1 MRHVL
6 FALVGLLTAATAF
19 AQNAP
24 DGAAVFERA
33 CASCHAKPAP
43 DSRAPTREVLRNVA
57 PEAILTTLTVGNMF
71 RQGSELT
78 DAERRAV
85 AGFLA
90 GRPVGTAAPPSIV
103 GRCQATPAPLQASM
117 LDAGWNGWGAG
128 VANTRFQPAARA
140 GITAATAPRLKLK
153 WAYGFAGVNSAR
165 SQPAVLGGRVFVAS
179 ESGDVVALDA
189 KRGCTYWTYHAQAG
203 IRTAVSVGPY
213 QSANANG
220 RVLSAGFAVYFSDGS
235 ATAYAIDATTGKEI
249 WHRKVDDHPYARATG
264 SLTLYQNRVYV
275 PTAGVGEEGQ
285 GGTPRYEC
293 CTFRGSV
300 TALDASTGAVIWKS
314 YTITEAPKPRAK
326 NANGVQTWGP
336 AGAGVWGAPTV
347 DAARRAIYITTG
359 NNYSGPVTPTSDAI
373 IALDMETGKIRWS
386 FQPTTNDVWTGGCRP
401 TNPADSNCP
410 EALGPDHDFSIS
422 PLLTKGPN
430 GRDVVIALQKSGMAY
445 AVDPDKGTKV
455 WEYKTSE
462 GSGMGGQWGIA
473 SDDTQVYF
481 GVNGPRTAPG
491 GMRAT
496 TIDSG
501 QEVWSKPAAER
512 LCGNARGCS
521 AAQGAA
527 LTTIPGLVFSG
538 SQDGG
543 VRAYSTKDGSIV
555 WTFDTN
561 KEFETVNGVTAN
573 GGAIDGPG
581 PVIADEMVYV
591 TSGYVS
597 LIGRPGNVL
606 LAFGVD

>member
-1 MRHVL
+1 MRSAL
-6 FALVGLLTAATAF
+6 FVGVGILVASSVG
-19 AQNAP
+19 AQTP
-24 DGAAVFERA
+24 DGAAVFEKA

-57 PEAILTTLTVGNMF
+57 PEAILTALTVGNMF

-103 GRCQATPAPLQASM
+103 GRCQATPPPLQLSM
-117 LDAGWNGWGAG
+117 VDAGWNGWGAG
-128 VANTRFQPAARA
+128 AANTRFQPAAKA
-140 GITAATAPRLKLK
+140 KLDATSVPKLKLK

-165 SQPAVLGGRVFVAS
+165 SQPAVLGGRLFVAS

-235 ATAYAIDATTGKEI
+235 ATAYAVDATTGKEI

-264 SLTLYQNRVYV
+264 SLTLYQNRLYV

-285 GGTPRYEC
+285 GGLPRYEC

-314 YTITEAPKPRAK
+314 FTITEEPKPRAK
-326 NANGVQTWGP
+326 NAAGVQTWGP
-336 AGAGVWGAPTV
+336 AGGGVWGAPTV

-373 IALDMETGKIRWS
+373 IAMDLETGKIRWS

-430 GRDVVIALQKSGMAY
+430 GRDVIIALQKSGMAY

-473 SDDTQVYF
+473 ADDTQVYF
-481 GVNGPRTAPG
+481 GVNGPRQAPG

-496 TIDSG
+496 TIATG

-512 LCGNARGCS
+512 LCGTARGCS

-543 VRAYSTKDGSIV
+543 VRAYSAKDGSIV
-555 WTFDTN
+555 WQFDTN

-581 PVIADEMVYV
+581 PVVADGMVYV

>member
-235 ATAYAIDATTGKEI
+235 ATAYAVDATTGKEI

-581 PVIADEMVYV
+581 PVIADGMVYV

>member
-1 MRHVL
+1 MRYALTIVAVL
-6 FALVGLLTAATAF
+6 LASIAS
-19 AQNAP
+19 AQTPP
-24 DGAAVFERA
+24 DGAAVFEKA
-33 CASCHAKPAP
+33 CASCHAKPGP
-43 DSRAPTREVLRNVA
+43 DSRAPTREVLRSVS
-57 PEAILTTLTVGNMF
+57 PEAIVTALTVGNMF

-78 DAERRAV
+78 DAERLAV

-90 GRPVGTAAPPSIV
+90 GRPVGTAPPPSIV
-103 GRCQATPAPLQASM
+103 GRCNATPPSLQASA

-128 VANTRFQPAARA
+128 AANTRFQPAAKA
-140 GITAATAPRLKLK
+140 GLTAANAPRLKLK
-153 WAYGFAGVNSAR
+153 WAFGFAGVNSAR
-165 SQPAVLGGRVFVAS
+165 SQPAVLGGRLFVAS
-179 ESGDVVALDA
+179 DNGDVYALDA

-213 QSANANG
+213 KSAGA
-220 RVLSAGFAVYFSDGS
+220 SGFAVFFSDGS
-235 ATAYAIDATTGKEI
+235 ATAYAVDTTTGKEI
-249 WHRKVDDHPYARATG
+249 WRRKVDDHPYARATG
-264 SLTLYQNRVYV
+264 SVTLYQNRLYV
-275 PTAGVGEEGQ
+275 PIAGVGEEGQ
-285 GGTPRYEC
+285 GGQPRYEC
-293 CTFRGSV
+293 CKFRGSV

-314 YTITEAPKPRAK
+314 YTITEEPKPRAK

-347 DAARRAIYITTG
+347 DPARRSVYITTG
-359 NNYSGPVTPTSDAI
+359 NNYSGPVTNTSDAI
-373 IALDMETGKIRWS
+373 VAMDIETGKIRWS

-410 EALGPDHDFSIS
+410 ETLGPDHDFSIS

-430 GRDVVIALQKSGMAY
+430 GRDVIIALQKSGMAY
-445 AVDPDKGTKV
+445 AVDPDKGTLV
-455 WEYKTSE
+455 WQYKTSE

-473 SDDTQVYF
+473 ADNTQVYF
-481 GVNGPRTAPG
+481 GVNGPRNAPG

-501 QEVWSKPAAER
+501 QEVWSKPAEAP
-512 LCGNARGCS
+512 LCAKARGCS

-527 LTTIPGLVFSG
+527 LTAIPGIVFSG

-543 VRAYSTKDGSIV
+543 VRAYSSKDGSIV

-581 PVIADEMVYV
+581 PVVADGMVYV

>member
-1 MRHVL
+1 MIPVL
-6 FALVGLLTAATAF
+6 LAVLVFVSTAA
-19 AQNAP
+19 AQTAP

-33 CASCHAKPAP
+33 CASCHAKPGP
-43 DSRAPTREVLRNVA
+43 DSRAPTREVLRSVA
-57 PEAILTTLTVGNMF
+57 PEAILTALTVGNMF
-71 RQGSELT
+71 RQGSELS

-103 GRCQATPAPLQASM
+103 GRCQAAPAPLQASA
-117 LDAGWNGWGAG
+117 LEEGWNGWGAG
-128 VANTRFQPAARA
+128 VANTRFQPQSK
-140 GITAATAPRLKLK
+140 GGLNATNVPKLKLK
-153 WAYGFAGVNSAR
+153 WAFGFPGVNSAR
-165 SQPAVLGGRVFVAS
+165 SQPAVLGGRLFVAS
-179 ESGDVVALDA
+179 ESGDVYALDA

-203 IRTAVSVGPY
+203 IRTAISVGPY
-213 QSANANG
+213 KSGNA
-220 RVLSAGFAVYFSDGS
+220 SGFAVYFADGS
-235 ATAYAIDATTGKEI
+235 ATAYAVDSATGKEI
-249 WHRKVDDHPYARATG
+249 WHRQVDTHPYARATG
-264 SLTLYQNRVYV
+264 SVTLYQNRLYV

-285 GGTPRYEC
+285 GGRPQYEC

-314 YTITEAPKPRAK
+314 YTITEEPKPRAR

-359 NNYSGPVTPTSDAI
+359 NNYSGPVTKTSDAV
-373 IALDMETGKIRWS
+373 IAMDMETGKIRWS

-410 EALGPDHDFSIS
+410 ETLGPDHDFSIS
-422 PLLTKGPN
+422 PLLAKGPN
-430 GRDVVIALQKSGMAY
+430 GRDVIVVLQKSGMAY
-445 AVDPDKGTKV
+445 AVDPEKGTQV
-455 WEYKTSE
+455 WQYKTSD
-462 GSGMGGQWGIA
+462 GSGLGGQWGIA
-473 SDDTQVYF
+473 ADDMQVYF
-481 GVNGPRTAPG
+481 GVNGPRNAPG

-496 TIDSG
+496 TIDAG

-527 LTTIPGLVFSG
+527 LTAIPGIVFSG

-555 WTFDTN
+555 WQFDTN

-573 GGAIDGPG
+573 GGAMDGPG
-581 PVIADEMVYV
+581 PVAAGGMLYV

>member
-1 MRHVL
+1 MRTAL
-6 FALVGLLTAATAF
+6 FVFAGILIASSVG
-19 AQNAP
+19 AQTP
-24 DGAAVFERA
+24 DGAAVFEKA
-33 CASCHAKPAP
+33 CASCHAKPGP
-43 DSRAPTREVLRNVA
+43 DSRAPTREVLKNVA

-103 GRCQATPAPLQASM
+103 GRCQSTPAPLQLSM

-128 VANTRFQPAARA
+128 AANTRFQPAAKA

-165 SQPAVLGGRVFVAS
+165 AQPAVLGGRVFVAS

-189 KRGCTYWTYHAQAG
+189 QRGCTYWTYHAQAG

-213 QSANANG
+213 KSANGNA
-220 RVLSAGFAVYFSDGS
+220 FAVYFSDGS
-235 ATAYAIDATTGKEI
+235 ATAYAVDATTGKEI

-347 DAARRAIYITTG
+347 DPARRAIYITTG
-359 NNYSGPVTPTSDAI
+359 NNYSGPVTTTSDAI
-373 IALDMETGKIRWS
+373 IAMDMETGKIRWS
-386 FQPTTNDVWTGGCRP
+386 FQPITNDVWTGGCRP

-410 EALGPDHDFSIS
+410 ETLGPDHDFSIS

-430 GRDVVIALQKSGMAY
+430 GRDVIIALQKSGMAY

-455 WEYKTSE
+455 WEYKTSD

-473 SDDTQVYF
+473 ADDTQVYF

-496 TIDSG
+496 TIDTG
-501 QEVWSKPAAER
+501 KEVWSKPAPEK

-527 LTTIPGLVFSG
+527 LTAIPGLVFSG

-581 PVIADEMVYV
+581 PVVADGMVYV

>member
-1 MRHVL
+1 MRIALSLLSLVL
-6 FALVGLLTAATAF
+6 LIASTAA
-19 AQNAP
+19 AQTAP
-24 DGAAVFERA
+24 DGAAVFEKA
-33 CASCHAKPAP
+33 CASCHAKPGP
-43 DSRAPTREVLRNVA
+43 DSRAPTREVLRSVA

-103 GRCQATPAPLQASM
+103 GKCTTSPAPLQASAI
-117 LDAGWNGWGAG
+117 DAGWNGWGAG
-128 VANTRFQPAARA
+128 AANTRFQPQSK
-140 GITAATAPRLKLK
+140 GGLNATNVPKLKLK
-153 WAYGFAGVNSAR
+153 WAFGFPGVNSAR
-165 SQPAVLGGRVFVAS
+165 SQPAVLGDRLFVAS
-179 ESGDVVALDA
+179 ESGDVYALDA
-189 KRGCTYWTYHAQAG
+189 KRGCTHWTYHAQAG

-213 QSANANG
+213 KTAGAN
-220 RVLSAGFAVYFSDGS
+220 GFAVYFADGS
-235 ATAYAIDATTGKEI
+235 ATAYAVDSATGKEI

-264 SLTLYQNRVYV
+264 SVTLYQNRLYV

-285 GGTPRYEC
+285 GGIPRYEC

-300 TALDASTGAVIWKS
+300 TSLDASTGAVIWKS
-314 YTITEAPKPRAK
+314 YTITEEPKPRAK

-336 AGAGVWGAPTV
+336 AGGGVWGAPTV

-359 NNYSGPVTPTSDAI
+359 NNYSGPVTPTSDSI
-373 IALDMETGKIRWS
+373 IAMDMETGKIRWS
-386 FQPTTNDVWTGGCRP
+386 FQPITNDVWTGGCRP

-410 EALGPDHDFSIS
+410 ETLGPDHDFSIS

-455 WEYKTSE
+455 WEYKTSD
-462 GSGMGGQWGIA
+462 GSGLGGQWGIA
-473 SDDTQVYF
+473 ADDTQVYF

-501 QEVWSKPAAER
+501 REVWSKPAEAP
-512 LCGNARGCS
+512 LCGKARGCS

-527 LTTIPGLVFSG
+527 LTAIPGIVFSG

-543 VRAYSTKDGSIV
+543 VRAYSAKDGSIV

-573 GGAIDGPG
+573 GGAMDGPG
-581 PVIADEMVYV
+581 PIVSGGMLYV

>member
-1 MRHVL
+1 MRHIY
-6 FALVGLLTAATAF
+6 FLVAGLLTAATAF

-24 DGAAVFERA
+24 DGAAVFEKA
-33 CASCHAKPAP
+33 CASCHAKPGP
-43 DSRAPTREVLRNVA
+43 DSRAPTREVLGNVA

-90 GRPVGTAAPPSIV
+90 GRPVGTAAAPSIV
-103 GRCQATPAPLQASM
+103 GRCQATSAPLQASM
-117 LDAGWNGWGAG
+117 VDGGWNGWGAG
-128 VANTRFQPAARA
+128 VANTRFQPAAKA
-140 GITAATAPRLKLK
+140 GVTAATAPRLKLK

-189 KRGCTYWTYHAQAG
+189 KRGCLHWSYHAQAG
-203 IRTAVSVGPY
+203 IRTAVSVGAY
-213 QSANANG
+213 KSG
-220 RVLSAGFAVYFSDGS
+220 TTSGFAVYFSDGS
-235 ATAYAIDATTGKEI
+235 ATAYAVDATTGKEI

-264 SLTLYQNRVYV
+264 SVTLYQNRLYV

-285 GGTPRYEC
+285 GGSPKYEC

-314 YTITEAPKPRAK
+314 YTITEAPKPRTK
-326 NANGVQTWGP
+326 NASGVQTWGP

-347 DAARRAIYITTG
+347 DPARRAIYITTG
-359 NNYSGPVTPTSDAI
+359 NNYSGPVTTTSDAI
-373 IALDMETGKIRWS
+373 IAMDMETGKIRWS
-386 FQPTTNDVWTGGCRP
+386 FQPITNDVWTGGCRP

-410 EALGPDHDFSIS
+410 ETLGPDHDFSIS

-430 GRDVVIALQKSGMAY
+430 GRDVIIALQKSGMAY

-473 SDDTQVYF
+473 ADEAQVYF

-496 TIDSG
+496 AIDTG
-501 QEVWSKPAAER
+501 KEVWSKPAPEK
-512 LCGNARGCS
+512 LCGTARGCS

-527 LTTIPGLVFSG
+527 LTAIPGLVFSG

-581 PVIADEMVYV
+581 PVVADGMVYV

>member
-1 MRHVL
+1 MRHLLFVL
-6 FALVGLLTAATAF
+6 AGLLTAATAF

-103 GRCQATPAPLQASM
+103 GRCQGTPAPLQAAM
-117 LDAGWNGWGAG
+117 VDAGWNGWGAG
-128 VANTRFQPAARA
+128 AANTRFQPAAKA
-140 GITAATAPRLKLK
+140 GISAATAPRLKLK

-189 KRGCTYWTYHAQAG
+189 KRGCTHWTYHAQAG

-213 QSANANG
+213 KSGNTT
-220 RVLSAGFAVYFSDGS
+220 GFAVYFSDGS
-235 ATAYAIDATTGKEI
+235 ATAYAVDSATGKEI

-264 SLTLYQNRVYV
+264 SVTFHQNRLYV
-275 PTAGVGEEGQ
+275 PAAGVGEEGQ
-285 GGTPRYEC
+285 GGVPRYEC

-359 NNYSGPVTPTSDAI
+359 NNYSGPVTQTSDAI

-496 TIDSG
+496 TIDTG
-501 QEVWSKPAAER
+501 KEVWSKPAEAK

-581 PVIADEMVYV
+581 PVVADGMVYV

>member
-1 MRHVL
+1 MRYSLSVIAVL
-6 FALVGLLTAATAF
+6 LASAAY
-19 AQNAP
+19 AQTPP
-24 DGAAVFERA
+24 DGAAVFEKA
-33 CASCHAKPAP
+33 CASCHAKPGP
-43 DSRAPTREVLRNVA
+43 DSRAPTREVLRSVS
-57 PEAILTTLTVGNMF
+57 PEAIVTALTVGNMF

-78 DAERRAV
+78 DAERLAV

-90 GRPVGTAAPPSIV
+90 GRPVGTAPPPSIV
-103 GRCQATPAPLQASM
+103 GRCNATPPSLQASA

-128 VANTRFQPAARA
+128 AANTRFQPAAKA
-140 GITAATAPRLKLK
+140 GLTAANAPRLKLK
-153 WAYGFAGVNSAR
+153 WAFGFAGVNSAR
-165 SQPAVLGGRVFVAS
+165 SQPAVLGGRLFVAS
-179 ESGDVVALDA
+179 DNGDVYALDA

-213 QSANANG
+213 KSAGAN
-220 RVLSAGFAVYFSDGS
+220 GFAVYFSDGS
-235 ATAYAIDATTGKEI
+235 ATAYAVDTNTGKEI
-249 WHRKVDDHPYARATG
+249 WRRKVDDHPYARATG
-264 SLTLYQNRVYV
+264 SVTLYQNRLYV
-275 PTAGVGEEGQ
+275 PIAGVGEEGQ
-285 GGTPRYEC
+285 GGQPRYEC
-293 CTFRGSV
+293 CKFRGSV

-314 YTITEAPKPRAK
+314 YTITEEPKPRGK

-347 DAARRAIYITTG
+347 DPARRSVYITTG
-359 NNYSGPVTPTSDAI
+359 NNYSGPVTNTSDAI
-373 IALDMETGKIRWS
+373 IAMDIETGKIRWS

-410 EALGPDHDFSIS
+410 ETLGPDHDFSIS

-430 GRDVVIALQKSGMAY
+430 GRDVIIALQKSGMAY
-445 AVDPDKGTKV
+445 AVDPDKGTLV
-455 WEYKTSE
+455 WQYKTSE

-473 SDDTQVYF
+473 ADNTQVYF
-481 GVNGPRTAPG
+481 GVNGPRNTPG

-501 QEVWSKPAAER
+501 QEVWSKPAEAP
-512 LCGNARGCS
+512 LCAKARGCS

-527 LTTIPGLVFSG
+527 LTAIPGIVFSG

-543 VRAYSTKDGSIV
+543 VRAYSSKDGSIV

-561 KEFETVNGVTAN
+561 KDFETVNGVTAN

-581 PVIADEMVYV
+581 PVVADGMVYV